1 MVSNFGTNAPVEASR
16 IWEIDLGQTLVELL
30 RRRLPDQFNRTAY
43 TFLVDGE
50 TEEVSLTYGELDV
63 KARAIAAR
71 LQRLAALGERVLLL
85 YPPDLEYIAAFFGCL
100 YAGAVAVPVF
110 APRMNQNLVRLES
123 IIEDSQPALT
133 LTTSLSLSRSSA
145 QFDKTP
151 TLQNLRYL
159 VTDTLADELAIE
171 WQDPNVKSDD
181 LAFLQYTSGS
191 TSEPKGV
198 MVSHANLLHNAQM
211 MKHA

>member
-1 MVSNFGTNAPVEASR
+1 MNNSPSEFRAPFEPS
-16 IWEIDLGQTLVELL
+16 TLLDVL
-30 RRRLPDQFNRTAY
+30 RFRAEQEPERQAY
-43 TFLVDGE
+43 VFLVDGE
-50 TEEVSLTYGELDV
+50 TAEIGLSYGELDAR
-63 KARAIAAR
+63 ARAIGAL
-71 LQRLAALGERVLLL
+71 LQNRVQSGERVLLL
-85 YPPDLEYIAAFFGCL
+85 YPPGLEYIAAFFGCL
-100 YAGAVAVPVF
+100 YAGAVAVPVYP
-110 APRMNQNLVRLES
+110 PRMNQNLVRLES

-133 LTTSLSLSRSSA
+133 LTNSLSLSRSST

-159 VTDTLADELAIE
+159 VTDTLADELADQ
-171 WQDPNVKSDD
+171 WQDPNVTSEN

-198 MVSHANLLHNAQM
+198 MISHANLLHNAQM